1 MNKFDFETIADSID
15 YGFGTDFS
23 MEHTMRAG
31 AQLHVKTAPSVIRAL
46 KGGAVWLDSVR

>member
-23 MEHTMRAG
+23 MEHTMMAWSGEGRSG
-31 AQLHVKTAPSVIRAL
+31 NSP
-46 KGGAVWLDSVR
+46 

>member
-23 MEHTMRAG
+23 MEHTMMAG
-31 AQLHVKTAPSVIRAL
+31 AQLHVKTAPSVIRA
-46 KGGAVWLDSVR
+46 

>member
-23 MEHTMRAG
+23 MEYTLMAG
-31 AQLHVKTAPSVIRAL
+31 A
-46 KGGAVWLDSVR
+46 